1 MHWCVL
7 IVPTGDAWLAR
18 QRSPGV
24 AYLYHS
30 LYIVFPI
37 ILYRL
42 VTMPELL
49 KAGQPS
55 FWHGPTSVLAGGKSM
70 NTVQGLGHQELT
82 GRGLGITMHQ
92 HYGYRVHFE
101 LGGEFG
107 SRSFERRF
115 SGYQSCKHFC
125 ISVIRGY
132 PEGLCECM
140 WCGKGFPSMPP
151 GLTRGGTRRYALPRR
166 LCIKRWSPVFTDGRP
181 GR

>member
-1 MHWCVL
+1 MCSHCTDGRCMASPAAFARCRLSVSFL
-7 IVPTGDAWLAR
+7 VYSLSHYSLQTRYHARAVKGRAAFILAR
-18 QRSPGV
+18 TDQRLGG
-24 AYLYHS
+24 
-30 LYIVFPI
+30 
-37 ILYRL
+37 
-42 VTMPELL
+42 
-49 KAGQPS
+49 GQV
-55 FWHGPTSVLAGGKSM
+55 HEHCK
-70 NTVQGLGHQELT
+70 GLGHQELT

-151 GLTRGGTRRYALPRR
+151 DLTRGGTRRYALPRR